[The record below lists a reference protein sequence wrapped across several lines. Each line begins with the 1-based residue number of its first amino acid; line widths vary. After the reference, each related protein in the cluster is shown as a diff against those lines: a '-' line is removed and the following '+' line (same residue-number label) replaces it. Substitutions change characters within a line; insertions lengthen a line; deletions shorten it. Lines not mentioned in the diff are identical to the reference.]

1 MINILHHAS
10 GAVYLSDSDLL
21 CEREYLIADLLIK
34 GAMVLN
40 MLRLKLGDKL
50 FFQGI
55 KTIWL
60 ILN

>member
-1 MINILHHAS
+1 MINTITSSAS

-21 CEREYLIADLLIK
+21 SVSRIFNGRLTYYK

-55 KTIWL
+55 KKL
-60 ILN
+60 FG